1 MDLQVLYTT
10 ASFRDDVQKNCI
22 NLYYCNVPMML
33 WNLQNLRNSDN
44 MGGDTEIDIRKV
56 LQFVDEKKREEDK
69 NLKSIKTELLPKLN
83 AKHKN
88 RQGEVW
94 YFPRLERD
102 FGIQINYDDLDV
114 GFQPYIDSIIN
125 IRDSLREQHYYYQ
138 LYCYD
143 LVLGMQYLKS
153 QLLKLELT
161 ANSSN
166 NSIDYAALMTVCNE
180 YLLVFMDMNSKL
192 RKYYPCLVKFNY
204 NYEDYGLDYP
214 DMRKLMVRYYNARDT
229 DIFGRL
235 CPY

>member
-10 ASFRDDVQKNCI
+10 VSFCNDVQNNCI
-22 NLYYCNVPMML
+22 NLYYSNVPMML

-44 MGGDTEIDIRKV
+44 MGDLREIDIRDCLKIVDDKEKQENEKLKKV
-56 LQFVDEKKREEDK
+56 VA
-69 NLKSIKTELLPKLN
+69 ELLPKLN

-88 RQGEVW
+88 KQGQVW
-94 YFPRLERD
+94 YFTRLERD
-102 FGIQINYDDLDV
+102 FGVPVNYDDLDV

-153 QLLKLELT
+153 QILKLELT

-166 NSIDYAALMTVCNE
+166 NYYVYAVLMTVCNE
-180 YLLVFMDMNSKL
+180 YLLAFMDMNSKL
-192 RKYYPCLVKFNY
+192 RKYYPCLVKFKY
-204 NYEDYGLDYP
+204 DYEDYGLDYP

-235 CPY
+235 YPY